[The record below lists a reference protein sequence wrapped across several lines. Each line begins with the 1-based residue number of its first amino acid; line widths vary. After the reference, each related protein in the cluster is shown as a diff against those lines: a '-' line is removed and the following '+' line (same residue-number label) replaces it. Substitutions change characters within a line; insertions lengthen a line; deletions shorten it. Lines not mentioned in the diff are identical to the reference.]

1 MRRAYNNTA
10 YTFEKYGKKLTWK
23 LNYNHLNATD
33 KGKLEVLFA
42 FTIGRK
48 KDFYFAEDGS
58 TYSYNVRF
66 LKDSFEFRE
75 VAYGVFSISFSF
87 EEVYILRFGA
97 FMGFEN
103 KNKNDGVFLPFSL
116 FCLLSRIPNLPQI
129 LAFSIFLMATVCR

>member
-1 MRRAYNNTA
+1 MAVTSAKFASASDGTGNGSYSPSVNPEIGVSYGNQFKGITVRRAYNNTA

-87 EEVYILRFGA
+87 EEV
-97 FMGFEN
+97 
-103 KNKNDGVFLPFSL
+103 
-116 FCLLSRIPNLPQI
+116 
-129 LAFSIFLMATVCR
+129 

>member
-1 MRRAYNNTA
+1 MAVTSAKFASASDGTGNGSYSPSVNPEIGVSYGNQFKGITVRRAYTNTA

-75 VAYGVFSISFSF
+75 VAYGVFSNSFSF
-87 EEVYILRFGA
+87 EEV
-97 FMGFEN
+97 
-103 KNKNDGVFLPFSL
+103 
-116 FCLLSRIPNLPQI
+116 
-129 LAFSIFLMATVCR
+129 